1 MKALLRPLGLLLLL
15 TLITALVLWVQE
27 PPAPVPAR
35 APATVFSTERAMAHV
50 RQLASVPHPPG
61 TVEHD
66 QTRDYLVATLTELG
80 FTTVV
85 QKTVAQRE
93 EGDGVLRLASV
104 ENVIAERRGSAS
116 TGTLLLAAH
125 YDSHLTGP
133 GAGDDA
139 AGVAAVLEAA
149 RALGKGSS
157 KNTLR
162 ILITDA
168 EEFGLLGARGYVDN
182 QSEKTPTLVLNFEA
196 RGGGGQVFMFETSS
210 GNEPLIREF
219 SAAAPYP
226 HASSLMYALYKTLP
240 NDTDLT
246 IFKAAGMAGLNFAF
260 VGRWPHYHSALDTPE
275 NLDPRSLQHHG
286 EYALALTRRF
296 LDTDLLELTR
306 PAQGDAIYFDL
317 LGRVMVFYP
326 MVLTWPLTV
335 LGGLLFLMMLWRYR
349 KEATARTS
357 FLIGFGLAGGTLI
370 LGGLVG
376 AAFGV
381 VVQPFRSGVPNR
393 DPYGAR
399 AFELALLLLTLALL
413 VLAWGKVLKRFEGRT
428 LALGTL
434 TWWLLALLATT
445 AKLPGATYLFFW
457 PLLFALLALTSDRP
471 FLAAVPALVLFAPVW
486 HSLTLLLGFSLPP
499 LLGIL
504 VAFGLLPLLPTLRL
518 LVQPRVLAPTAVLL
532 LGGLIAFG
540 VGALQKG
547 PKVSTLTYLVDLDT
561 AKAQWLSL
569 LPPNDWTRP
578 LLGEKPEKDDWREVP
593 VFTASVPTIPVPE
606 LTATYDKNTLT
617 LTVPPRTLELHLQA
631 STALKGLQ
639 WEGKPL
645 PARSHLIWFAPPEK
659 LSFSLPALAGA
670 TLTIEAATLG
680 IPAPPRPTGF
690 IPASVDTLTDC
701 TVVRRTLKL

>member
-27 PPAPVPAR
+27 PPAPVPAS
-35 APATVFSTERAMAHV
+35 APATVFSAERALAHV
-50 RQLASVPHPPG
+50 RQVAAAPHPPG
-61 TVEHD
+61 TLEHE
-66 QTRDYLVATLTELG
+66 QARNYLVSTLTELG
-80 FTTVV
+80 FTTAV
-85 QKTVAQRE
+85 QKTVAQRVE
-93 EGDGVLRLASV
+93 DDGALRLASV
-104 ENVIAERRGSAS
+104 ENIVAERRGSAS

-139 AGVAAVLEAA
+139 AGVAALLEAA
-149 RALGKGSS
+149 RALGKGPS

-168 EEFGLLGARGYVDN
+168 EEFGLLGAQGYVDN
-182 QSEKTPTLVLNFEA
+182 QGDKTPTLVLNFEA
-196 RGGGGQVFMFETSS
+196 RGGGGQVFMFETSN
-210 GNEPLIREF
+210 GNAPLIREF

-246 IFKAAGMAGLNFAF
+246 VFKAAGMAGLNFAF

-296 LDTDLLELTR
+296 LEADLTELTR

-317 LGRVMVFYP
+317 LGRLMLHYP
-326 MVLTWPLTV
+326 MVLAWPLTI
-335 LGGLLFLMMLWRYR
+335 LLTLFFAGLVWRYR
-349 KEATARTS
+349 QEKEALS
-357 FLIGFGLAGGTLI
+357 GFATGFALAGGTLVT
-370 LGGLVG
+370 GGFVG
-376 AAFGV
+376 AAFGFL
-381 VVQPFRSGVPNR
+381 VQPFRLGVPNR

-399 AFELALLLLTLALL
+399 GFELALLLITLALL
-413 VLAWGKVLKRFEGRT
+413 VLEWGKVLKRFEGRYLT
-428 LALGTL
+428 LGGLL
-434 TWWLLALLATT
+434 WWLLALLATT
-445 AKLPGATYLFFW
+445 AKLPGATYLFLW
-457 PLLFALLALTSDRP
+457 PLLFALFALTSDRP

-518 LVQPRVLAPTAVLL
+518 VVRPLVLAPVAALL
-532 LGGLIAFG
+532 LGGLLAFG
-540 VGALQKG
+540 AGATQKG

-561 AKAQWLSL
+561 GQAQWLSL
-569 LPPNDWTRP
+569 LPPNDCTRP

-593 VFTASVPTIPVPE
+593 VFTASAPTLPVPE
-606 LTATYDKNTLT
+606 LTATYDKTTLT
-617 LTVPPRTLELHLQA
+617 LTVPPRTLELHIQA

-639 WEGKPL
+639 WESKPL

-659 LSFSLPALAGA
+659 LTFSLPALTGA

-680 IPAPPRPTGF
+680 IPAPPRPTGL